1 MINRRNYIQYVFYLI
16 VFAFLSP
23 AMAGSYDDFITAVK
37 RDHRHTVEALLQRGF
52 DPNTVDESGQPGI
65 IAALLIE
72 SYEVAGALAA
82 SDRLQL
88 EATNSSGETALMMAS
103 LRGQSALVQRL
114 LQRGAAVNRPGW
126 SPLHYAATA
135 PDEAPMKLL
144 LARGATVA
152 SRGPFIEARIDG
164 AWAPGGLFTGET
176 TLDVAV
182 HAASWVPVDR
192 VVLYENGRRADVRT
206 CEGNAPEPCRT
217 QFALAPQ
224 SDAVYVVVAE
234 SDREMR
240 GPGAGTTA
248 WATTSA
254 VRVDTAGDGWTA
266 PLPPLVLRSR

>member
-1 MINRRNYIQYVFYLI
+1 MTDRRNYIRCVFYLF
-16 VFAFLSP
+16 VFACLSP
-23 AMAGSYDDFITAVK
+23 AMAGSYDEFVTAIK

-144 LARGATVA
+144 LARGATVD
-152 SRGPFIEARIDG
+152 ARS
-164 AWAPGGLFTGET
+164 P
-176 TLDVAV
+176 
-182 HAASWVPVDR
+182 
-192 VVLYENGRRADVRT
+192 N
-206 CEGNAPEPCRT
+206 
-217 QFALAPQ
+217 
-224 SDAVYVVVAE
+224 
-234 SDREMR
+234 
-240 GPGAGTTA
+240 GTTPLMMA
-248 WATTSA
+248 ADYGPSA
-254 VRVDTAGDGWTA
+254 CVDLLLAAGARVDLKNDLGLTAVEFARQRGREQLADQ
-266 PLPPLVLRSR
+266 LSRLVQRR

>member
-1 MINRRNYIQYVFYLI
+1 
-16 VFAFLSP
+16 
-23 AMAGSYDDFITAVK
+23 MAGSYDEFVTAIK

-144 LARGATVA
+144 LARGATVD
-152 SRGPFIEARIDG
+152 ARS
-164 AWAPGGLFTGET
+164 P
-176 TLDVAV
+176 
-182 HAASWVPVDR
+182 
-192 VVLYENGRRADVRT
+192 N
-206 CEGNAPEPCRT
+206 
-217 QFALAPQ
+217 
-224 SDAVYVVVAE
+224 
-234 SDREMR
+234 
-240 GPGAGTTA
+240 GTTPLMMA
-248 WATTSA
+248 ADYGPSA
-254 VRVDTAGDGWTA
+254 CVDLLLAAGARVDLKNDLGLTAVEFARQRGREQLADQ
-266 PLPPLVLRSR
+266 LSRLVQRR

>member
-144 LARGATVA
+144 LARGATVD
-152 SRGPFIEARIDG
+152 ARS
-164 AWAPGGLFTGET
+164 P
-176 TLDVAV
+176 
-182 HAASWVPVDR
+182 
-192 VVLYENGRRADVRT
+192 N
-206 CEGNAPEPCRT
+206 
-217 QFALAPQ
+217 
-224 SDAVYVVVAE
+224 
-234 SDREMR
+234 
-240 GPGAGTTA
+240 GTTPLMMA
-248 WATTSA
+248 ADYGSSVCVDLLLA
-254 VRVDTAGDGWTA
+254 AGARVDLKNDLGLTAVEFARQRGRD
-266 PLPPLVLRSR
+266 PLADQLSRLVKLR